1 MSLDQNYSDSEEVV
15 LINEVDDDEMTETL
29 VISTK
34 NFSDST
40 KEEVI
45 AMTEEAVAYLI
56 LANSDI
62 DNERFT
68 ECVLDLEK
76 AYQYSVAAEKLLP
89 ETTVIDRIEGVQSD
103 ISSETITSS
112 QVNMVP
118 IMASLEE
125 IDGLSDEQKSQV
137 ETNIYKAEAALNRG
151 DRDSAMAYLEE
162 VKEDLVITVVEV
174 DVVALKDLTKRA
186 LTYAQQDNFGAAQQL
201 IETSEFSVEIE
212 IVAQKNRARQN
223 EASKTNVNNS
233 SVEEKEAPKLAH

>member
-1 MSLDQNYSDSEEVV
+1 M
-15 LINEVDDDEMTETL
+15 
-29 VISTK
+29 
-34 NFSDST
+34 
-40 KEEVI
+40 
-45 AMTEEAVAYLI
+45 
-56 LANSDI
+56 
-62 DNERFT
+62 
-68 ECVLDLEK
+68 LDLEK
-76 AYQYSVAAEKLLP
+76 AYQYAVAAEKLLP

-137 ETNIYKAEAALNRG
+137 ETNIYKAEAALNKG

-186 LTYAQQDNFGAAQQL
+186 LTYAQQDNFGAAQEL

-212 IVAQKNRARQN
+212 IVAQKNRSRR
-223 EASKTNVNNS
+223 K
-233 SVEEKEAPKLAH
+233 

>member
-1 MSLDQNYSDSEEVV
+1 MSLDPNYSDSEEVV

-212 IVAQKNRARQN
+212 IVSQKNRARQN
-223 EASKTNVNNS
+223 EAAKTNVNNPS
-233 SVEEKEAPKLAH
+233 NTK